1 MATEIMGFIESYLEQ
16 LENVLRSLPKEPIA
30 KLVTWMAEARTRQ
43 RTVFVIGNGGS
54 AATAAHFATDVG
66 KGASL
71 GRPQRF
77 RVLSLTDNAPWI
89 TALGN
94 DLEYED
100 IFVEQ
105 LKNFAQPEDLVIA
118 ISVSGSSPNVV
129 KAVEWAK
136 EHGCRTVGLV
146 GGQRRT
152 AQRTGGSVHCRTHRA
167 LRPGG
172 RCPLGDLSYRQLFL
186 YGASGLIVAYT
197 VGKAFRRRCR
207 CQWSVGLSRCVNT
220 RKRFCRRWENPWFL
234 RSEDHS
240 AAVLP
245 MSVPTSIFTPL
256 PPDYCYDQIRN
267 LTSPRFDFRVLGREA
282 HFIAEREWKG
292 TSTSV
297 HKTTVERLYEQLHL
311 MPVIERVTLWSARKA
326 VISELPED
334 WGVSRRLQIAPGRR

>member
-105 LKNFAQPEDLVIA
+105 LKNLAQPEDLVIA

-129 KAVEWAK
+129 KAMEWAK

-146 GGQRRT
+146 GGK
-152 AQRTGGSVHCRTHRA
+152 
-167 LRPGG
+167 GG
-172 RCPLGDLSYRQLFL
+172 RLKELADLS
-186 YGASGLIVAYT
+186 IV
-197 VGKAFRRRCR
+197 
-207 CQWSVGLSRCVNT
+207 
-220 RKRFCRRWENPWFL
+220 
-234 RSEDHS
+234 
-240 AAVLP
+240 
-245 MSVPTSIFTPL
+245 VPTEHF
-256 PPDYCYDQIRN
+256 
-267 LTSPRFDFRVLGREA
+267 GRAEDA
-282 HFIAEREWKG
+282 HLVICHIA
-292 TSTSV
+292 S
-297 HKTTVERLYEQLHL
+297 YFFMEQ
-311 MPVIERVTLWSARKA
+311 A
-326 VISELPED
+326 
-334 WGVSRRLQIAPGRR
+334 G